1 MTLTPARRLLLVALA
16 LAAVAWLVGPP
27 SRMAVALI
35 VLLLGPGYLLGV
47 ALLPPPREPLI
58 VRLALYLGLSLS
70 LIPLLYQ
77 WLTFAGLSLPT
88 PLLLIVTGLVVC
100 ASTVLLW
107 RGARSARPQPP
118 APSSPSWANLA
129 LVAICG
135 LTLWAR
141 FAEIENLALPAW
153 VDSVHHALMVRVAAE
168 QGRAP
173 LSLLPY
179 MPISGLPYHWGYHV
193 VIGAVVQL
201 SGLRVDRALLWSGQ
215 ILNALH
221 APAAAALAMA
231 FWRRPLAGVV
241 AALVVGLISY
251 MPAYYVS
258 WGRYTQLTGLL
269 ILPAL
274 AIAWQQALASNRW
287 RWWATAAILLAGL
300 SLVHFRVLIFS
311 LALLGV
317 LSLVWAVQ
325 HGLGPALS
333 RLRGAVLSALAAI
346 ALSAPWLILIAQ
358 RTLFPAIARPQNLI
372 IDGGYNALRPEL
384 LWIGQNPTLISLAL
398 LAALWG
404 CWRRAPAALALL
416 GWVAALVLMA
426 SPALLTAILPA
437 CGVGLILL
445 GAKQLRGPRKA
456 LACGA
461 LIGGAGLLLVNP
473 WFVQI
478 PAIYLI
484 TFDAVL
490 ISLYLPIAVLIGGG
504 AAALYAHLTDD
515 GRRWTV
521 DGSADGG
528 RWTVDGALESARR
541 TDHDPLSTVHRPPS
555 IANAVAILLLA
566 GTSIWG
572 AYQLRDVL
580 NQNTVIASSA
590 DLAAVEWV
598 AVNTPPDARFLINA
612 TGWIGA
618 TDRGV
623 DGGWW
628 LLPLTGRWTSTPP
641 ALFIYGQLDYVAE
654 VQARSRTVIN
664 YKPGD
669 EQIIRDLIARE
680 RIGYLYFGSKPGPLT
695 AATFAAL
702 PGFTTVYSQDGVTIL
717 AVNG

>member
-88 PLLLIVTGLVVC
+88 PLLLIVTGLIVC

-221 APAAAALAMA
+221 APAVAALAMA

-287 RWWATAAILLAGL
+287 R
-300 SLVHFRVLIFS
+300 
-311 LALLGV
+311 
-317 LSLVWAVQ
+317 
-325 HGLGPALS
+325 
-333 RLRGAVLSALAAI
+333 
-346 ALSAPWLILIAQ
+346 
-358 RTLFPAIARPQNLI
+358 
-372 IDGGYNALRPEL
+372 
-384 LWIGQNPTLISLAL
+384 
-398 LAALWG
+398 
-404 CWRRAPAALALL
+404 
-416 GWVAALVLMA
+416 
-426 SPALLTAILPA
+426 
-437 CGVGLILL
+437 
-445 GAKQLRGPRKA
+445 
-456 LACGA
+456 
-461 LIGGAGLLLVNP
+461 
-473 WFVQI
+473 
-478 PAIYLI
+478 
-484 TFDAVL
+484 
-490 ISLYLPIAVLIGGG
+490 
-504 AAALYAHLTDD
+504 
-515 GRRWTV
+515 
-521 DGSADGG
+521 
-528 RWTVDGALESARR
+528 
-541 TDHDPLSTVHRPPS
+541 
-555 IANAVAILLLA
+555 
-566 GTSIWG
+566 
-572 AYQLRDVL
+572 
-580 NQNTVIASSA
+580 
-590 DLAAVEWV
+590 
-598 AVNTPPDARFLINA
+598 
-612 TGWIGA
+612 
-618 TDRGV
+618 
-623 DGGWW
+623 
-628 LLPLTGRWTSTPP
+628 
-641 ALFIYGQLDYVAE
+641 
-654 VQARSRTVIN
+654 
-664 YKPGD
+664 
-669 EQIIRDLIARE
+669 
-680 RIGYLYFGSKPGPLT
+680 
-695 AATFAAL
+695 
-702 PGFTTVYSQDGVTIL
+702 
-717 AVNG
+717 